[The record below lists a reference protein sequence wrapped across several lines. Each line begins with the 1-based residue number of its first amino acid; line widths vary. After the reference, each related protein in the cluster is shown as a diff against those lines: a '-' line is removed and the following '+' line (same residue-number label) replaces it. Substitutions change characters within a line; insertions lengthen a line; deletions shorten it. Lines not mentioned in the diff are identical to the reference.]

1 MLLPIC
7 INSILKSKLFLTIYP
22 EFMKLDFDVST
33 NEHTILSSILN
44 EFLPS
49 STKVWVFG
57 SRAQRKTRRDSDL
70 DLALEGPQKLP
81 RKKISFLKDAL
92 SEAPLP
98 YRVDVLDMNDVSEEF
113 YLIVKSQ
120 AIEFP
125 LIPNNN

>member
-1 MLLPIC
+1 
-7 INSILKSKLFLTIYP
+7 
-22 EFMKLDFDVST
+22 MKLDFDVST
-33 NEHTILSSILN
+33 NEYAILSSILN

-57 SRAQRKTRRDSDL
+57 SRAQRKTRRGSDL
-70 DLALEGPQKLP
+70 DLGLEGHQKLP